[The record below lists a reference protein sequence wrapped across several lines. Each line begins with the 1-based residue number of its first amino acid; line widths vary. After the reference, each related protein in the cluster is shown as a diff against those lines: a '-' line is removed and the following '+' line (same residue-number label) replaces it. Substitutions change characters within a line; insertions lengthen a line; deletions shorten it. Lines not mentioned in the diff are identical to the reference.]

1 MLGNTKFDVSPPAD
15 SVALAQQFRSW
26 LGDGPVMVL
35 ASTREGE
42 EALLLDTLPADFP
55 ARIVLVPRHPQRFD
69 EVAALLEQR
78 GIPYARRSQA
88 TAVAAEVR
96 VWLGDSMG
104 ELFAYYRL
112 ATLAFV
118 GGSLLPLGG
127 QNPIEPASVGCP
139 VLMGPS
145 DFNFYAIVQAARE
158 QGALLTVSDAADC
171 WQQAA
176 LLLHDEARLRCMGQA
191 GQAFATGF
199 GGASE
204 RIADWL
210 VAALP

>member
-1 MLGNTKFDVSPPAD
+1 MLDAWTQ
-15 SVALAQQFRSW
+15 VARP
-26 LGDGPVMVL
+26 D
-35 ASTREGE
+35 
-42 EALLLDTLPADFP
+42 ALL
-55 ARIVLVPRHPQRFD
+55 VLVPRHPQRFD

-176 LLLHDEARLRCMGQA
+176 LLLHDETRLRCMGQA
-191 GQAFATGF
+191 GLAFAAGF